1 MIDPGRFGELSL
13 SEIDWWVERGL
24 KAGILKKA

>member
-13 SEIDWWVERGL
+13 SEIDWWVARGL
-24 KAGILKKA
+24 AAGALKRA